1 MSTSMLRV
9 ELTSSTTHFRTLG
22 DTHKRFDSR
31 LLPSM
36 NPRDLV
42 IMHKPAT
49 VETVIQSSANTH
61 VTAVKDFGTKKL
73 SLEVLF
79 W

>member
-9 ELTSSTTHFRTLG
+9 ELTSSTAHFRILG
-22 DTHKRFDSR
+22 DAHKRFDSR

-42 IMHKPAT
+42 IMHKPVT

-61 VTAVKDFGTKKL
+61 FTAIKDFGAKKL
-73 SLEVLF
+73 SSEVLF